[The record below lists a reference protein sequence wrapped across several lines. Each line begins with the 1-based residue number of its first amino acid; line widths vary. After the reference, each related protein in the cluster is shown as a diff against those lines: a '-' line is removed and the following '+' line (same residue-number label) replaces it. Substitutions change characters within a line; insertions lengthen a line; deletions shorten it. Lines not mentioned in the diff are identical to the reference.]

1 MIDLEQVKKR
11 VEEFQSNHNAAMDR
25 LNMGH
30 IDSCP
35 TCRFVTIARGLIEE
49 AERLHQNDD
58 NLLLLRKAEEVSVL
72 QREKAELKSKLEAQ
86 QKVIDAFG
94 SNVEGVHSLVTE
106 IIEQRSLKLQVAE
119 LESKLCGMREL
130 YELHQSNRPD
140 LPFAVR
146 AKIVFRMEEIFQQA
160 LSSTPECKHKE
171 ELMRRIGE
179 ETALECDGAKAVGK
193 QLASLQAEL
202 QEAKKWRFDD
212 TTVASLREELKAVR
226 EENEQLQATD
236 KETKK

>member
-1 MIDLEQVKKR
+1 MDLNESLIKEIGKR
-11 VEEFQSNHNAAMDR
+11 IEWYKNLKPEEKLLGD
-25 LNMGH
+25 
-30 IDSCP
+30 
-35 TCRFVTIARGLIEE
+35 RGLAGSI
-49 AERLHQNDD
+49 AQDDLTKLYFLVQVLTTERD
-58 NLLLLRKAEEVSVL
+58 RITS
-72 QREKAELKSKLEAQ
+72 EK
-86 QKVIDAFG
+86 
-94 SNVEGVHSLVTE
+94 
-106 IIEQRSLKLQVAE
+106 AE

>member
-119 LESKLCGMREL
+119 LESKLCGMRDVLISIKEYWNGANNEKATSGAL
-130 YELHQSNRPD
+130 QHNID
-140 LPFAVR
+140 IAT
-146 AKIVFRMEEIFQQA
+146 QA
-160 LSSTPECKHKE
+160 LSITPTCKHNE
-171 ELMRRIGE
+171 EN
-179 ETALECDGAKAVGK
+179 GK

-202 QEAKKWRFDD
+202 LEAKKWCFDD
-212 TTVASLREELKAVR
+212 TTAKALR
-226 EENEQLQATD
+226 
-236 KETKK
+236 